1 LNPSEEM
8 NHLPLIGSYVDGRKA
23 GCDVGFQC
31 LFQNNVAW
39 NEKFDEIAID
49 MCPEFFG
56 HTTG

>member
-1 LNPSEEM
+1 M
-8 NHLPLIGSYVDGRKA
+8 KQLPLIGSYVDGRKA
-23 GCDVGFQC
+23 GCGVGFQC

-39 NEKFDEIAID
+39 NEMFDEIAID